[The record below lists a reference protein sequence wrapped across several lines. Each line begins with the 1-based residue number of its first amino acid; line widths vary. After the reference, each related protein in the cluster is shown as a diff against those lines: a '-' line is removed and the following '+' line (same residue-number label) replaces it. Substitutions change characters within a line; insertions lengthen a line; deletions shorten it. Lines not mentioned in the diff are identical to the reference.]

1 MLYGSWRLQKKQ
13 IQSLYKTLTSGNIS
27 IGKRGI
33 SIVFGEIYTIP
44 TGEKGQYFHPHSCS
58 NTLDINCHGIF
69 MGRDIINYHE
79 FDIVW
84 NRDID
89 PKIYTTA

>member
-1 MLYGSWRLQKKQ
+1 MWFMNVTEEQ
-13 IQSLYKTLTSGNIS
+13 IQRLYKTLTSGNIS